1 MLPDSIST
9 VWAVVPIKD
18 FAGAKERLSSVLRP
32 SERRA
37 LARVMA
43 EDVLRTLLAVSEF
56 EGVAVVTRDAEARRL
71 CAGLGARVLPEPR
84 NRGQTAAVMAASR
97 TLEGEG
103 VTDVLTVPGDV
114 PLALPRDVR
123 SVMAAHGAAPAMTI
137 VPARDRRGSNCVVL
151 SPPGCV
157 ALRFGENSFYPH
169 LEAARAT
176 GISPR
181 AVESPNLALDVDTPD
196 DLDLLMRQP
205 ARTRAQEFLARAGV
219 AGRFRRRPD
228 AAAEAK
234 AGADAVAAGA
244 AR

>member
-1 MLPDSIST
+1 MLPDSVST

-18 FAGAKERLSSVLRP
+18 FAGAKERLSPVLRP

-71 CAGLGARVLPEPR
+71 CAGLGVRVLAEPR
-84 NRGQTAAVMAASR
+84 NRGQTVAVMAASR

-123 SVMAAHGAAPAMTI
+123 SVMAAHVAAPAMTI

-157 ALRFGENSFYPH
+157 ALRFGENSFHPH
-169 LEAARAT
+169 LEAAREA
-176 GISPR
+176 GVPPL

-196 DLDLLMRQP
+196 DLELLMREP

-219 AGRFRRRPD
+219 PGRFRWRSD
-228 AAAEAK
+228 AAETK
-234 AGADAVAAGA
+234 AGAGAVAAGA

>member
-84 NRGQTAAVMAASR
+84 NRGQTAAVMAASW
-97 TLEGEG
+97 TLEDEG

-157 ALRFGENSFYPH
+157 TLRFGENSFYPH
-169 LEAARAT
+169 LEAARET
-176 GISPR
+176 GISPL

-205 ARTRAQEFLARAGV
+205 ARTRAQEFLAEAGV
-219 AGRFRRRPD
+219 PGRFRRRSD

-234 AGADAVAAGA
+234 AGANAVAAGA

>member
-1 MLPDSIST
+1 M
-9 VWAVVPIKD
+9 WAVVPIKD
-18 FAGAKERLSSVLRP
+18 FAGAKERLSPVLRP

-71 CAGLGARVLPEPR
+71 CAGLGAQVLAEPR

-137 VPARDRRGSNCVVL
+137 VPARDRKGSNCVVL

-157 ALRFGENSFYPH
+157 ALRFGENSFHPH
-169 LEAARAT
+169 LEAAREA
-176 GISPR
+176 GVPPL

-196 DLDLLMRQP
+196 DLDLLMRAP
-205 ARTRAQEFLARAGV
+205 ARTRAQEFLAKAGV
-219 AGRFRRRPD
+219 PGRFRRRSD
-228 AAAEAK
+228 AAEAT